1 MMISSLYST
10 LAYPNSMINTKKSNL
25 YQSQNQTDY
34 KVWLPNENCIYSGGT
49 GDGQNIYVTYTADSR
64 DDDPIV
70 RIRGTAS
77 DGSTFDFVK
86 HINEINPKNASYAE
100 MCALIGYQNN
110 TGAYSVP
117 NQILSPVTPGTKI
130 GDYLEKKNFVDM
142 LQSNASNPSFSPS
155 IQKTAQTLQAL
166 YTEWMQEQIEKR
178 GEELANKYYNISY
191 ADKALPTESQ
201 LEMLK
206 DKYGNTPLTKEKYQ
220 SFLQD
225 LTDMGV
231 LSEVESQL
239 AGKRANTMM
248 VPVIPVATATVGR
261 VSPYDDDIWR
271 LDNDVN
277 VTEYIKYRAS
287 CDTFYYINGIA
298 HESSV
303 DELYGYIS
311 NIISEIQ
318 K

>member
-1 MMISSLYST
+1 MISSLYST

-110 TGAYSVP
+110 TGAYSAP

-178 GEELANKYYNISY
+178 GQELANKYYNIPY

-201 LEMLK
+201 LEILK

-239 AGKRANTMM
+239 AGKETM
-248 VPVIPVATATVGR
+248 VRLCIPVSTSTVGM
-261 VSPYDDDIWR
+261 VSPYDDDIWQ
-271 LDNDVN
+271 LDNNVN
-277 VTEYIKYRAS
+277 ITDYIKYRAS
-287 CDTFYYINGIA
+287 CDTFYYINGVS

-311 NIISEIQ
+311 NIISEI
-318 K
+318 KK

>member
-1 MMISSLYST
+1 MNIGNITTNRYT
-10 LAYPNSMINTKKSNL
+10 YGNYELAN
-25 YQSQNQTDY
+25 
-34 KVWLPNENCIYSGGT
+34 
-49 GDGQNIYVTYTADSR
+49 
-64 DDDPIV
+64 
-70 RIRGTAS
+70 
-77 DGSTFDFVK
+77 
-86 HINEINPKNASYAE
+86 
-100 MCALIGYQNN
+100 
-110 TGAYSVP
+110 
-117 NQILSPVTPGTKI
+117 
-130 GDYLEKKNFVDM
+130 KKNLPVSE
-142 LQSNASNPSFSPS
+142 QNSNIKDDF
-155 IQKTAQTLQAL
+155 L
-166 YTEWMQEQIEKR
+166 KR

-248 VPVIPVATATVGR
+248 VPVIPVATATVGK

-271 LDNDVN
+271 LDNNVD

-287 CDTFYYINGIA
+287 CDTFYYINDVS

-311 NIISEIQ
+311 NIISKIN
-318 K
+318 

>member
-110 TGAYSVP
+110 TGAYSAP

-206 DKYGNTPLTKEKYQ
+206 DKYGNPPLTKEKYQ

-239 AGKRANTMM
+239 AGKETM
-248 VPVIPVATATVGR
+248 VRLCIPVSTSTVGM
-261 VSPYDDDIWR
+261 VSPYDDDIWQ
-271 LDNDVN
+271 LDNNVN
-277 VTEYIKYRAS
+277 ITDYIKYRAS
-287 CDTFYYINGIA
+287 CDTFYYINGVS

-311 NIISEIQ
+311 NIISEI
-318 K
+318 KK

>member
-1 MMISSLYST
+1 MISSLYST

-178 GEELANKYYNISY
+178 GEELANKYFNISY
-191 ADKALPTESQ
+191 ANKPLPSESQ
-201 LEMLK
+201 IKELK
-206 DKYGNTPLTKEKYQ
+206 DKYGDVEFTKEQYQ

-225 LTDMGV
+225 LTSMGV
-231 LSEVESQL
+231 ISDIESQL
-239 AGKRANTMM
+239 AGNESAMQLC
-248 VPVIPVATATVGR
+248 IPVATAM
-261 VSPYDDDIWR
+261 VSPTWLYYSGVDLFQ
-271 LDNDVN
+271 LDENTD
-277 VTEYIKYRAS
+277 VTEWIKYRAA
-287 CDTFYYINGIA
+287 CDTSYFIDGVA

-311 NIISEIQ
+311 NIISKIN
-318 K
+318 

>member
-1 MMISSLYST
+1 MISSLYST

-110 TGAYSVP
+110 TGAYSAP

-206 DKYGNTPLTKEKYQ
+206 DKYGNPPLTKEKYQ

-239 AGKRANTMM
+239 AGKETM
-248 VPVIPVATATVGR
+248 VRLCIPVSTSTVGM
-261 VSPYDDDIWR
+261 VSPYDDDIWQ
-271 LDNDVN
+271 LDNNVN
-277 VTEYIKYRAS
+277 ITDYIKYRAS
-287 CDTFYYINGIA
+287 CDTFYYINGVS

-311 NIISEIQ
+311 NIISEI
-318 K
+318 KK

>member
-1 MMISSLYST
+1 MISSLYST

-110 TGAYSVP
+110 TGAYSAP

-239 AGKRANTMM
+239 AGKETM
-248 VPVIPVATATVGR
+248 VRLCIPVSTSTVGM
-261 VSPYDDDIWR
+261 VSPYDDDIWQ
-271 LDNDVN
+271 LDNNVN
-277 VTEYIKYRAS
+277 ITDYIKYRAS
-287 CDTFYYINGIA
+287 CDTFYYINGVS

-311 NIISEIQ
+311 NIISEI
-318 K
+318 KK

>member
-1 MMISSLYST
+1 MISSLYST

-110 TGAYSVP
+110 TGAYSAP

-201 LEMLK
+201 LEILK
-206 DKYGNTPLTKEKYQ
+206 NKYGNTPLTKEKYQ

-239 AGKRANTMM
+239 AGKETM
-248 VPVIPVATATVGR
+248 VRLCIPVSTSTVGM
-261 VSPYDDDIWR
+261 VSPYDDDIWQ
-271 LDNDVN
+271 LDNNVN
-277 VTEYIKYRAS
+277 ITDYIKYRAS
-287 CDTFYYINGIA
+287 CDTFYYINGVS

-311 NIISEIQ
+311 NIISEI
-318 K
+318 KK

>member
-1 MMISSLYST
+1 
-10 LAYPNSMINTKKSNL
+10 
-25 YQSQNQTDY
+25 
-34 KVWLPNENCIYSGGT
+34 
-49 GDGQNIYVTYTADSR
+49 
-64 DDDPIV
+64 
-70 RIRGTAS
+70 
-77 DGSTFDFVK
+77 
-86 HINEINPKNASYAE
+86 
-100 MCALIGYQNN
+100 MCALIGYQND
-110 TGAYSVP
+110 TGAYSAP

-155 IQKTAQTLQAL
+155 IQRTAQTLQAL
-166 YTEWMQEQIEKR
+166 YTEWMQEQVAKR

-201 LEMLK
+201 LEMPK

-248 VPVIPVATATVGR
+248 VPVITVATATVGK
-261 VSPYDDDIWR
+261 VSPYDDDI
-271 LDNDVN
+271 
-277 VTEYIKYRAS
+277 
-287 CDTFYYINGIA
+287 
-298 HESSV
+298 
-303 DELYGYIS
+303 
-311 NIISEIQ
+311 
-318 K
+318 